1 MVQPHYPIIS
11 FMKKLFLSLFL
22 VSSACFSQTYT
33 LKIST
38 KNADTKLKINNID
51 VVDIGEI
58 KRPEDQLNMTEHQ
71 LNITELV
78 NTLGED
84 RVYKPNF
91 SIEVQNKQS
100 TNCSNEVHKQ
110 LLCMIKVLKD
120 NKTIAQHMQ
129 NIIYTKEDF
138 RTNVNCFTVFVDK

>member
-1 MVQPHYPIIS
+1 MVQAHYPIIS

-33 LKIST
+33 LKITT

-51 VVDIGEI
+51 VGEI
-58 KRPEDQLNMTEHQ
+58 KCPEDQ

-78 NTLGED
+78 NTFGED
-84 RVYKPNF
+84 QVYKPNF

-100 TNCSNEVHKQ
+100 TNCSNGVHKQ
-110 LLCMIKVLKD
+110 LWCMINILKD
-120 NKTIAQHMQ
+120 DKTIAQNIQ
-129 NIIYTKEDF
+129 NVIYIKEDF
-138 RTNVNCFTVFVDK
+138 RTNVNCFTFFVDK

>member
-51 VVDIGEI
+51 VGEI
-58 KRPEDQLNMTEHQ
+58 KCPEDQ

-84 RVYKPNF
+84 QVYKPNF
-91 SIEVQNKQS
+91 SIEIQNKQS
-100 TNCSNEVHKQ
+100 TNCSNGVHRQ
-110 LLCMIKVLKD
+110 LWCMIKVLKD
-120 NKTIAQHMQ
+120 DKTIAQHMQ
-129 NIIYTKEDF
+129 NVIYIKEDF
-138 RTNVNCFTVFVDK
+138 RTNVNCFSFFVDK

>member
-1 MVQPHYPIIS
+1 MVQAHYPIIS

-33 LKIST
+33 LKITT

-51 VVDIGEI
+51 VGEI
-58 KRPEDQLNMTEHQ
+58 KCPEDQ

-84 RVYKPNF
+84 QVYKPNF
-91 SIEVQNKQS
+91 SIQIQNKQS
-100 TNCSNEVHKQ
+100 TNCSNGVHRQ
-110 LLCMIKVLKD
+110 LWCMINILKD
-120 NKTIAQHMQ
+120 DKTIAQNIQ
-129 NIIYTKEDF
+129 NVIYIKEDF
-138 RTNVNCFTVFVDK
+138 RTNVNCFTFFVDK